1 MRINHFR
8 MLSAEAEEEEG
19 DNAADNVD
27 NNEEEDGSVEEEDG
41 SVADEEGADNYGGMG
56 PTSAST
62 PVAAST
68 ATATNE

>member
-1 MRINHFR
+1 MRINQFR

-27 NNEEEDGSVEEEDG
+27 DNEEEDSEENG

>member
-27 NNEEEDGSVEEEDG
+27 NNEEEDGSV
-41 SVADEEGADNYGGMG
+41 ADEEGADNYGGMG

-62 PVAAST
+62 